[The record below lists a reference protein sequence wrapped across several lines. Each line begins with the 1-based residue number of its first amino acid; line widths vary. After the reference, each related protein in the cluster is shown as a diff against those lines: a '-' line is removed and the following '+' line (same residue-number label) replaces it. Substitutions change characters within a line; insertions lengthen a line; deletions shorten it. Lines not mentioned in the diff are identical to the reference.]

1 MTQQAKDIL
10 DGMPEEQLK
19 DQIRRTRDT
28 EIRAYCFERL
38 DSLVKCS
45 PMAEHGELAAGELQ

>member
-1 MTQQAKDIL
+1 MTQHAKELL
-10 DGMPEEQLK
+10 DNMDADQLK
-19 DQIRRTRDT
+19 DQIRRTRDE

-45 PMAEHGELAAGELQ
+45 PMAENGEVTVGELQ